1 MERRRGMTSVLTTI
15 LMCAV
20 VISIGVSVWG
30 FASSAATVMRSD
42 YFDEVMESVYKI
54 KERFR
59 IENIAVNMTAAP
71 SLQVWVLNYGEIEVN
86 ITMIKISGG
95 GNESYYYPSDNE
107 TALSPGVFGRFNVPQ
122 DTVEFRKGINIAVMV
137 KSSRENKAYEN
148 TQLP

>member
-71 SLQVWVLNYGEIEVN
+71 SVQVWVLNYGETEVN
-86 ITMIKISGG
+86 ITTIKISWR
-95 GNESYYYPSDNE
+95 GNESYYYPFDNE
-107 TALSPGVFGRFNVPQ
+107 TALSPG
-122 DTVEFRKGINIAVMV
+122 EFRKFDIEEGTVKFWKGINIAVRV
-137 KSSRENKAYEN
+137 ESSRENKAYET